1 MLLELEM
8 WLHQYWQSHVPK
20 PEVSVIVFVRFYE
33 YSDQTADHMGCSEM
47 KSSGISGDGVLE
59 LLA

>member
-1 MLLELEM
+1 M